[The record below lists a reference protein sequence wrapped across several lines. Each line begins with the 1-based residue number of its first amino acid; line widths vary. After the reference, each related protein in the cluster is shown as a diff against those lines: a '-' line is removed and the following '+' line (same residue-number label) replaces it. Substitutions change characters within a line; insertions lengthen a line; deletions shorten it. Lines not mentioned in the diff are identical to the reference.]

1 MKYLTIIFLFN
12 TIGLSAQQGNMFLS
26 DFLLEDELKKENFLE
41 KYQTTDISELWTQTA
56 NYRIKGMIG
65 ANHQR
70 IRIAL
75 LSISQNSTV
84 PFEYSVIGKSKVKTN
99 ICDFTGTIRI
109 DSVLEVSQMH
119 YGVDDMYKDSLLVAQ
134 GVVFATYEFKES
146 RKQSHS
152 GVFNGQL
159 MTKWYINSKG
169 ELKYDNIQSMSD
181 GFMNNTFV
189 GTWTQYDL
197 DNSKICNWA
206 DGRIPYS
213 AEDFDIG
220 AGEFLPSKKYYKFGW
235 KQYQKAWLYGDEK
248 AKKEELSKWW
258 K

>member
-1 MKYLTIIFLFN
+1 M
-12 TIGLSAQQGNMFLS
+12 IGL
-26 DFLLEDELKKENFLE
+26 
-41 KYQTTDISELWTQTA
+41 
-56 NYRIKGMIG
+56 
-65 ANHQR
+65 NHQR

-75 LSISQNSTV
+75 TFISQNPNV
-84 PFEYSVIGKSKVKTN
+84 AFKYSVVGKSKVKTN
-99 ICDFTGTIRI
+99 ISDFRGIIRI

-119 YGVDDMYKDSLLVAQ
+119 YGVDDMHKDSSIIAQ
-134 GVVFATYEFKES
+134 GIVFATYEFKES
-146 RKQSHS
+146 PKQKHS

-189 GTWTQYDL
+189 GIWTQYDSG
-197 DNSKICNWA
+197 NSKICNWA

-213 AEDFDIG
+213 AQDFDIG
-220 AGEFLPSKKYYKFGW
+220 AGEFSPSEKYYKFGW
-235 KQYQKAWLYGDEK
+235 EQYQKAWLYGDEQ
-248 AKKEELSKWW
+248 AKREELAEWW